1 MLHIISMV
9 ASYVIL
15 LYEMLVLF
23 LNIWTKAVKV
33 A

>member
-15 LYEMLVLF
+15 LHEMLVLF